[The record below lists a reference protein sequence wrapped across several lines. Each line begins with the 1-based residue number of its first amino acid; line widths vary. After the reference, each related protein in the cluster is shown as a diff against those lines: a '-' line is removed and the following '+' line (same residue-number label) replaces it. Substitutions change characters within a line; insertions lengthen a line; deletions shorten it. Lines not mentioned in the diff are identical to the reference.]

1 MESPY
6 GGIFMSSVKSN
17 ATNRYRLSLLL
28 ALTVT
33 VVLLIWAFRGLSI
46 ASFWTAIKT
55 VQLPWLG
62 LGLCTFIASYSV
74 RAWRW
79 GTLLSTRQDPGSF
92 RLRQAAVFIG
102 FAGNAVLP
110 ASAGEVIRAGLLHR
124 LGHIALGTVIG
135 SIATERLLDATIALI
150 LLLLNFPLAL
160 HSTHFDRMPLVP
172 IGLVVLLTCGVFL
185 VAANHPEP
193 IARFTGKVGVLLRL
207 RKQQDKITH
216 GMRSLLSG
224 LDALRK
230 PRYAILAVVQTFLIW
245 SLTAITYWTGFL
257 AFDITT
263 PSLSGAF
270 FLQSIVCLAI
280 VLPSSPGYV
289 GPFEAAIRFSLEF
302 YKVAS
307 STIIAYALMMRIL
320 ALFGLVTMACLC
332 TAQMGLSRQ
341 DMERAIAP
349 FKE

>member
-1 MESPY
+1 
-6 GGIFMSSVKSN
+6 MSSVKPN
-17 ATNRYRLSLLL
+17 ATNRYRLSLFL

-33 VVLLIWAFRGLSI
+33 VFLLIWALRGLSI

-55 VQLPWLG
+55 VQFPWLG

-124 LGHIALGTVIG
+124 LSHIALGTVIG
-135 SIATERLLDATIALI
+135 SIATERLLDAAIALI
-150 LLLLNFPLAL
+150 LLLLNLPLPL
-160 HSTHFDRMPLVP
+160 HTTHFDRMPLVAM
-172 IGLVVLLTCGVFL
+172 GLVVLLTCGIFL
-185 VAANHPEP
+185 VAANHPDA
-193 IARFTGKVGVLLRL
+193 IARCMGKVGALLGL
-207 RKQQDKITH
+207 RKQQAKITH
-216 GMRSLLSG
+216 GMQSLLSG

-245 SLTAITYWTGFL
+245 SLTAVTYWASFL
-257 AFDITT
+257 AFDI
-263 PSLSGAF
+263 PKPGLSGAF
-270 FLQSIVCLAI
+270 FLQSMVSLAI

-289 GPFEAAIRFSLEF
+289 GPFEAAIRFGLEF
-302 YKVAS
+302 YNVAS
-307 STIIAYALMMRIL
+307 GTIIAFALTLRIL
-320 ALFGLVTMACLC
+320 ALFGLATMACLC
-332 TAQMGLSRQ
+332 TAQLGLSRQ
-341 DMERAIAP
+341 DLKRAMTP
-349 FKE
+349 KE